1 MLEMEWWILL
11 EILAAAM
18 TRLYGCCI
26 CVIKAYQLNMGEH
39 LCNDTKD
46 VGSTPTQAV

>member
-1 MLEMEWWILL
+1 MLEMEWWIMLEMEWWILL

-26 CVIKAYQLNMGEH
+26 CVIKAY
-39 LCNDTKD
+39 
-46 VGSTPTQAV
+46 